1 MKSFSRFC
9 LYRNE
14 IRKRNGNLSGGIL
27 CRLEGAGR
35 SLTDRHGIRIDVNG
49 IDCDSGHDMVTL
61 CNINMMS
68 FAVFG
73 SDGCL

>member
-1 MKSFSRFC
+1 M
-9 LYRNE
+9 
-14 IRKRNGNLSGGIL
+14 
-27 CRLEGAGR
+27 
-35 SLTDRHGIRIDVNG
+35 TDRHGIRIDVNG